1 MHSREE
7 VERRRNSFEPRMGT
21 AQLVFGIIYGFMAG
35 VGIVLAIYTFINSQ
49 HRVPWTQVAFC
60 ALFLVLAGK
69 SFFLYAQVRIL
80 FLNGRHTVGRVESIE
95 AVRGITVVTGTVKLA
110 KGGEIQIE
118 SRLAGEHCAQELENF
133 LRDERTRNL
142 PALVVNEGK
151 RPRGMFLIRT
161 RAGHIDPQYRNQLV
175 VDRKN

>member
-1 MHSREE
+1 MQSREE
-7 VERRRNSFEPRMGT
+7 IERRRNSFEPRMGT

-49 HRVPWTQVAFC
+49 HHVPWTQVAFC
-60 ALFLVLAGK
+60 ALFLALAGK

-80 FLNGRHTVGRVESIE
+80 FLNGRHTLGKVESIE
-95 AVRGITVVTGTVKLA
+95 AARGITVVTGTVKLEG
-110 KGGEIQIE
+110 GGEIQIE
-118 SRLAGEHCAQELENF
+118 SRLAGEHCAQELEGF
-133 LRDERTRNL
+133 LRDQRTRNL
-142 PALVVNEGK
+142 PALVVNEKK

-161 RAGHIDPQYRNQLV
+161 HAGHLDPQYRNQLV